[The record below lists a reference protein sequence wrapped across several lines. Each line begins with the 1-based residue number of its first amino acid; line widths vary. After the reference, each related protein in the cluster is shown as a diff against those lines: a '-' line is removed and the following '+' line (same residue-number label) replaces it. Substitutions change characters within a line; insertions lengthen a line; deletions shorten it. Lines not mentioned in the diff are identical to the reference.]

1 MGPPV
6 CQIKAYQKVSP
17 KLKHTSITQKIPKLV
32 MVTGKESNVCKKESK
47 NLQKLL
53 KY

>member
-17 KLKHTSITQKIPKLV
+17 KLKHTSITRKIPKLV
-32 MVTGKESNVCKKESK
+32 MVTGKDQMSAKRINKIYK
-47 NLQKLL
+47 N
-53 KY
+53 Y